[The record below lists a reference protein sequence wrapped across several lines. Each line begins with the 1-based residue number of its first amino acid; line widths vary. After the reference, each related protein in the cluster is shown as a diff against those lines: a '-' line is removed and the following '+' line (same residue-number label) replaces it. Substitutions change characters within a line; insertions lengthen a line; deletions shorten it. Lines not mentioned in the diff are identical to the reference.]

1 MTDTALIIGCGS
13 IGSRHAH
20 ILSQMEYFN
29 SVSVFSSQ
37 KGLPFKTL
45 TSFNEIIELNP
56 DYIVIASN
64 TTLHYKFL
72 LWLEENFTGKSILVE
87 KPLFDKPYD
96 LQINNN
102 NVFIGYNLRFHPII
116 NQIKNICE
124 GKKLWSLSANCGSY
138 LPDWRPNRDYRST
151 ASATKSTGGGVLL
164 DLSHELDYIQWI
176 AGEINPNHV
185 FNEKLSNLK
194 INTDDFLMLNGETP
208 SGCKVH
214 IGLNYFTRKPIR
226 QILING
232 ENISIT
238 ADLIKN
244 KMTVHRDNNYYEY
257 AFPEYERDFTYLAQ
271 HQAILRGDFS
281 TVSSFA
287 EGFKIMELINKIN
300 CF

>member
-1 MTDTALIIGCGS
+1 MTNSALIIGYGS

-20 ILSQMEYFN
+20 ILSQMKEFN

-37 KGLPFKTL
+37 KGLPFNTL
-45 TSFNEIIELNP
+45 TSFDEIIELNP

-64 TTLHYKFL
+64 TAFHYKFL
-72 LWLEENFTGKSILVE
+72 MLLEENFTEKSILVE
-87 KPLFDKPYD
+87 KPLFDKLYS
-96 LQINNN
+96 LQIKNN

-116 NQIKNICE
+116 KKIKKICE
-124 GKKLWSLSANCGSY
+124 GKKLWSISANCGSY
-138 LPDWRPNRDYRST
+138 LPDWRPNRDYRFT

-176 AGEINPNHV
+176 AGEINPKHV
-185 FNEKLSNLK
+185 FNEKLSDLK

-208 SGCKVH
+208 NGCKVH
-214 IGLNYFTRKPIR
+214 IGLNYFSRKPIR

-232 ENISIT
+232 ESISIT

-244 KMTVHRDNNYYEY
+244 RMTVHNDNNNYDN
-257 AFPEYERDFTYLAQ
+257 AFPEYESDFTYLAQ
-271 HQAILRGDFS
+271 HQAILKGDFS
-281 TVSSFA
+281 TISSFD